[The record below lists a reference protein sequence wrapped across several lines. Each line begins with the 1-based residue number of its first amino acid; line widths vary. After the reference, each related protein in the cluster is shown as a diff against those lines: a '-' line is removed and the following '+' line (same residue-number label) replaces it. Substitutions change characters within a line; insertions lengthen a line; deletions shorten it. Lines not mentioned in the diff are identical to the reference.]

1 MYLYNINI
9 NFISSKVVFCSRLVF
24 VSSIEFRLVSRFTYD
39 RCGSCDHQGLLFQ
52 LLVIWVEYKL
62 AVASK
67 NVCVY
72 LSEMAELGHHE
83 VEKGALLFS
92 CLLDE
97 PKFLIDGNC

>member
-1 MYLYNINI
+1 M
-9 NFISSKVVFCSRLVF
+9 SST
-24 VSSIEFRLVSRFTYD
+24 EFRLVSQFTYD

-52 LLVIWVEYKL
+52 LLVTWVEYKL

-72 LSEMAELGHHE
+72 LSVRAELGHSKA
-83 VEKGALLFS
+83 EKGALLFS

-97 PKFLIDGNC
+97 PKFLRDGNC